1 MEFKKYKFKQMS
13 LEPDKY
19 GKHLKIKMLSQYDEK
34 GNYIKHVKLDENAL
48 DIINNGWFIPSETL
62 NLEK

>member
-19 GKHLKIKMLSQYDEK
+19 GKHLKIKMLTQYDEK
-34 GNYIKHVKLDENAL
+34 R
-48 DIINNGWFIPSETL
+48 
-62 NLEK
+62 